1 MDRGEIWWADL
12 PDPVGRR
19 PVLILTRSSA
29 VASRNQIVVAQITR
43 TAHHLPS
50 EVVLRKNDGLPKD
63 CFVNCDVLL
72 TVPKT
77 LLLQY
82 VTKLS
87 TPKMN
92 QVQAAL
98 KFAMEIP

>member
-19 PVLILTRSSA
+19 PVLILTRSAA
-29 VASRNQIVVAQITR
+29 VAVRNQIVVAQITQTTR
-43 TAHHLPS
+43 HLAS
-50 EVVLRKNDGLPKD
+50 EVPLLTSDGLPKD

-72 TVPKT
+72 TVPKS
-77 LLLQY
+77 LLLQF

-87 TPKMN
+87 APKMD
-92 QVQAAL
+92 QVHAA
-98 KFAMEIP
+98 